1 VRNAL
6 VSGDTLFI
14 QGCGR
19 VDLPGSDP
27 DAMYESLHKL
37 AALPDDTVL
46 YPGHDYGGGP
56 HRTMAETKRVNT
68 YLRIPNLEMWRELM
82 GSG

>member
-1 VRNAL
+1 VRDTL

-27 DAMYESLHKL
+27 DQMYESLRKL
-37 AALPDDTVL
+37 AALPDETIL
-46 YPGHDYGGGP
+46 LPGHNYSDESQA
-56 HRTMAETKRVNT
+56 TMGELRKINP
-68 YLRIPNLEMWRELM
+68 YLRISDLAAWRRLM
-82 GSG
+82 GA

>member
-1 VRNAL
+1 MARNAL

-19 VDLPGSDP
+19 VDLPGANP
-27 DAMYESLHKL
+27 DDMFRSLQKL
-37 AALPDDTVL
+37 ASLPGSTVL

-56 HRTMAETKRVNT
+56 HLPLSETRRVNP
-68 YLRIPNLEMWRELM
+68 YLRIPDLASWREIM
-82 GSG
+82 GG

>member
-1 VRNAL
+1 MLR
-6 VSGDTLFI
+6 DTLFI

-27 DAMYESLHKL
+27 DEMFNSLRKL

-82 GSG
+82 GG